1 MGVPTLE
8 LLFFITMK
16 ESNYPPV
23 KVAIL
28 IDGGFFIKR
37 FNSVEPQLFEHI
49 DGMQSTTPYGTKK
62 KSK

>member
-1 MGVPTLE
+1 
-8 LLFFITMK
+8 MK